1 MKDRVMQNPTTFEAA
16 GYTFE
21 VIDPVPGMRYAFAS
35 SSPEPGVTELV
46 VSLSS
51 DAPVVPARTAI
62 AWTVPVVDIHYKW
75 NPDAFRHRYLDV
87 MNDCANA
94 FHSGAHGAAPVMS
107 LYNMAG
113 TNALTFALSD
123 ALHRNRLGISL
134 DERGFLRCTVG
145 LFQEPWDAVRE
156 YRCTLRLD
164 QRRLPYY
171 TVLKETG
178 DWWERAGLTRPMAPE
193 AATLPFFCTWYS
205 HHGEVTQQDVLLQA
219 RLGRELGI
227 EAIIVDGGWG
237 VPLQPRPAQ
246 FPDLPG
252 TVKAVQALGVKVLLW
267 TDPSQPNP
275 TNEGLFGD
283 DRRLGAAPGKAG
295 RFDPRYPEVR
305 AQMVKE
311 YLHLLD
317 LSGCDGF
324 KIDFVN
330 SIPGAPD
337 DDRDDPRRDYKSV
350 PEAVDAAMGEIYQA
364 LRERNPDILIEYRQR
379 YTGPHLWRHC
389 TMMRAVD
396 CGNSYPDNRQRT
408 LDIRLLCGSV
418 PVHAD
423 PIIWHPD
430 EPVASAALYLQ
441 HTLFSVPQVSV
452 RLEALPQA
460 HLDMI
465 RTYLAF
471 WREHRDVICSGELM
485 PLAPQD
491 SFPVVL
497 ARTERKL
504 LAGVFADTVVPL
516 PAPLSGQLLI
526 VNATFRERV
535 VVELPAAAGRWRVTV
550 TAVTGERR
558 APFEVVLQEGVNT
571 IPIPAGGYAVM
582 EAC

>member
-1 MKDRVMQNPTTFEAA
+1 MTRMKDTPTTFEAA

-21 VIDPVPGMRYAFAS
+21 VVDPVPGMHYAFAS
-35 SSPEPGVTELV
+35 SSPEPGVTELALT
-46 VSLSS
+46 LSA
-51 DAPVVPARTAI
+51 DTPVVPARTSLV
-62 AWTVPVVDIHYKW
+62 WTVPVVDIHYKW
-75 NPDAFRHRYLDV
+75 NPEAFRHRYLDV
-87 MNDCANA
+87 MSDCANS

-123 ALHRNRLGISL
+123 ALHRNALGISL

-145 LFQEPWDAVRE
+145 LFQEPWDAITE

-164 QRRLPYY
+164 QRRIPYY

-178 DWWERAGLTRPMAPE
+178 DWWEQSGLARCIAPE
-193 AATLPFFCTWYS
+193 AATMPFFSTWYS
-205 HHGEVTQQDVLLQA
+205 HHGDVTQDDVLQQA
-219 RLGRELGI
+219 RLARELGVDS
-227 EAIIVDGGWG
+227 IIVDAGWG
-237 VPLQPRPAQ
+237 VPLQTRLEP

-252 TVKAVQALGVKVLLW
+252 TVKAVQALGVNIMLW

-275 TNEGLFGD
+275 TNEGLLGD
-283 DRRLGAAPGKAG
+283 DRRLGMAPGKTG

-305 AQMVKE
+305 AELVRE

-317 LSGCDGF
+317 LSDCDGF
-324 KIDFVN
+324 KIDFIN

-350 PEAVDAAMGEIYQA
+350 PEAVDAMMGEIYQA
-364 LRERNPDILIEYRQR
+364 LQERKPDILIEYRQR
-379 YTGPHLWRHC
+379 YTGPHMWRHC

-408 LDIRLLCGSV
+408 LDLRLLNGSL

-430 EPVASAALYLQ
+430 EPVVSAALHLQ

-452 RLEALPQA
+452 KLETLPPA
-460 HLDMI
+460 HRDMI

-471 WREHRDVICSGELM
+471 WREHRDVIWSGELM

-497 ARTERKL
+497 SRTDHKL

-516 PAPLSGQLLI
+516 PRHLPEQLLI
-526 VNATFRERV
+526 VNAGFRDRV
-535 VVELPAAAGRWRVTV
+535 VLELPAAAGKRRLTV
-550 TAVTGERR
+550 TTVTGERR
-558 APFEVVLQEGVNT
+558 APLEIVLAEGIHT
-571 IPIPAGGYAVM
+571 IPIPASGYAVM